1 HTAPPPTEPYTLS
14 LHDALPISPG
24 AAAGRHEHARAGQPG
39 AAVGAQP
46 PEGLVASDR
55 TTEAGRG
62 LVLRRG
68 PLSAFQLTLA
78 APSARDAYSSN
89 DGHALQVSPQTRA
102 IGPLWDD
109 TWTEPAASDHGRHC
123 CCKRREHRC
132 RCALGRC

>member
-78 APSARDAYSSN
+78 APSARDEIGKHTSE
-89 DGHALQVSPQTRA
+89 LQS
-102 IGPLWDD
+102 L
-109 TWTEPAASDHGRHC
+109 RHLV
-123 CCKRREHRC
+123 C
-132 RCALGRC
+132 RLLL